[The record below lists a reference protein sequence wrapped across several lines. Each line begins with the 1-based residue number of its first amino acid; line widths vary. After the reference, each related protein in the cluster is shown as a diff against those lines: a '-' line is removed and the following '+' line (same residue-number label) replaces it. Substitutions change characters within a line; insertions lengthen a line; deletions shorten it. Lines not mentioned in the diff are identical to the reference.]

1 MGYHMTIR
9 ETILRLAARP
19 RIFKTADIVRAL
31 GRPISRQYV
40 SKTLA
45 GMVRDGQLVKAGS
58 TRGAV
63 YAGLRHAAKLI
74 ASAPQVTRRLTNVA
88 LQEDRVLSDL
98 KDSAPFLKRL
108 PANVGAIVSYAFL
121 EMMNNAIEHSGS
133 RRVEVEVAR
142 TNGDIT
148 FVVNDFGVGVFHKI
162 MRERKLGSDL
172 EAIQDLLKGKTTTQP
187 EAHSG
192 QGIFFTSKVGDVFV
206 LESFRRRLRVD
217 NRIGDYFI
225 EPTDRLK
232 KGTRVFFSISATSP
246 RRLEDVFRSYST
258 DASEPAFDKS
268 EVKVRLFT
276 LGGGY
281 VSRSEARRMLAGL
294 DKFRSVIL
302 DFDRVAVIG
311 QAFADEVFRVFRRQH
326 PHITVI
332 PTNMNDTVRFM
343 VDRAREAGSTAQ
355 GREAS

>member
-1 MGYHMTIR
+1 MTIR
-9 ETILRLAARP
+9 ETILNLASQP
-19 RIFKTADIVRAL
+19 RAFKTADVIRAL
-31 GRPISRQYV
+31 SRPASRQYV

-45 GMVRDGQLVKAGS
+45 GMVREGLLVKAGS
-58 TRGAV
+58 TRGAA
-63 YAGLRHAAKLI
+63 YAGQRHAGRLI
-74 ASAPQVTRRLTNVA
+74 ASAQRVTRRLTNVA

-98 KDSAPFLKRL
+98 KDAVPFLTRL

-133 RRVEVEVAR
+133 RHVEVEVAR
-142 TNGDIT
+142 TAGDVT
-148 FVVNDFGVGVFHKI
+148 FAVNDFGVGVFHKV
-162 MRERKLGSDL
+162 MRERKLGSEL

-187 EAHSG
+187 QGHSG
-192 QGIFFTSKVGDVFV
+192 EGIFFTSKVGDVFV

-246 RRLEDVFRSYST
+246 RRLEEVFRRYAS

-268 EVKVRLFT
+268 EVKVRLFA
-276 LGGGY
+276 LGRGY

-294 DKFRSVIL
+294 DKFRSVVL
-302 DFDRVAVIG
+302 DFDRVPVIG
-311 QAFADEVFRVFRRQH
+311 QAFADEVFRVFRRRH
-326 PHITVI
+326 PDITMV

-343 VDRAREAGSTAQ
+343 VDRAREAGPTVH
-355 GREAS
+355 GGEAG